1 MWAYL
6 HELQAETHTGALNG
20 FVERF
25 IGRFVE
31 MAVGDVDDTV
41 ALEMM
46 AVMRDLQM

>member
-1 MWAYL
+1 MPACL
-6 HELQAETHTGALNG
+6 NDLQADTHTGALNG

-25 IGRFVE
+25 MGRFVE

>member
-1 MWAYL
+1 MN
-6 HELQAETHTGALNG
+6 ESQADTHIGALNG

-31 MAVGDVDDTV
+31 IAVGDVDDTV

>member
-1 MWAYL
+1 M
-6 HELQAETHTGALNG
+6 QADGFTSSLSG

-31 MAVGDVDDTV
+31 IAVGDTDDSV

-46 AVMRDLQM
+46 VVMRDLQM

>member
-1 MWAYL
+1 MYDSFCL
-6 HELQAETHTGALNG
+6 LQADDFIPALSG

-31 MAVGDVDDTV
+31 IAVGDTDDTV

-46 AVMRDLQM
+46 LVMRDLQM